1 MPTSTSATLRQARR
15 LLMDRG
21 ELPAAGLVEPVVA
34 RSWRRC
40 LDAGLVPASP
50 LPDAPQLDA
59 RAVLRA
65 IERQRELVAHARPVM
80 EYLHGQTCTGQHGD
94 PCRRS
99 RHGAACAGRCR
110 FCRSCRARPWRQ
122 ARPGMSSIVARM

>member
-1 MPTSTSATLRQARR
+1 MQNALPGGATDLGAASKKHPHSPMALVQTKETQMPTSTSATLRQARR

-80 EYLHGQTCTGQHGD
+80 
-94 PCRRS
+94 
-99 RHGAACAGRCR
+99 
-110 FCRSCRARPWRQ
+110 
-122 ARPGMSSIVARM
+122 